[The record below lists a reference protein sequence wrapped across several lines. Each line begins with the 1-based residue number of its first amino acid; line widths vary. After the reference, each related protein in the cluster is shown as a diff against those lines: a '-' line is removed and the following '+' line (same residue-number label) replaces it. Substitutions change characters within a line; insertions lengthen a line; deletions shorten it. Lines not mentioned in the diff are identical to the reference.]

1 MKVKLKYAYY
11 VLLNNI
17 MKPYSI
23 SFMFIFIATPNPKKV
38 NFFYYITQKRYLIKN
53 STQFIKS

>member
-23 SFMFIFIATPNPKKV
+23 SFMLILIATPNPKKL
-38 NFFYYITQKRYLIKN
+38 NFFHYITQKRYLIKN